1 MRVYISGGITG
12 VPDYKENFY
21 NAEAKL
27 KDLGY
32 SVINPAKVNDILPT
46 DMSYDEYMEIDY
58 KMLDMCE
65 VIYLI
70 PGWNKSNGSKLE
82 LERALSQK
90 MRIMT
95 VEDLEK
101 ELKEIEPKK
110 IREELLK
117 NNVHV
122 IKAPNTKIDLSKI
135 IKVDY

>member
-1 MRVYISGGITG
+1 MIVYISGGITG

-46 DMSYDEYMEIDY
+46 DLTYDEYMKLDY
-58 KMLDMCE
+58 MMLDLCDA
-65 VIYLI
+65 IYLI

-82 LERALSQK
+82 LERALSKK

-95 VEDLEK
+95 VEDLVE
-101 ELKEIEPKK
+101 EMKEIEPKK

-122 IKAPNTKIDLSKI
+122 IKEPNTKIDLSKI
-135 IKVDY
+135 IKVYY

>member
-32 SVINPAKVNDILPT
+32 SVINPSNINDMLPDDFT
-46 DMSYDEYMEIDY
+46 YNEYMKLDY
-58 KMLDMCE
+58 AMLDLCDT
-65 VIYLI
+65 IYLI
-70 PGWNKSNGSKLE
+70 PGWNKSKGSKLE

-90 MRIMT
+90 MKIMT

-101 ELKEIEPKK
+101 ELKDIEPKK
-110 IREELLK
+110 FREELFK